1 MPTKGEALEKVR
13 LLIQRFDEQ
22 KEFYTNSDYNE
33 TQTRRDFVDPFWK
46 ALGWD
51 VDNES
56 GYAES
61 YREVRHEDRLII
73 GGAAKAPDYA
83 FRLSGTK
90 KLFFLEAKK
99 PSVDIKDNSEPAYQL
114 RRYGWNGKMLISITT
129 NFAEFA
135 VYDCTFRPKTT
146 DKASTSRIKYLTY
159 AFAMLVAVLIIT
171 FWSDLSLAIPRWAG
185 LI

>member
-61 YREVRHEDRLII
+61 YREVRHEDH
-73 GGAAKAPDYA
+73 
-83 FRLSGTK
+83 
-90 KLFFLEAKK
+90 
-99 PSVDIKDNSEPAYQL
+99 
-114 RRYGWNGKMLISITT
+114 
-129 NFAEFA
+129 
-135 VYDCTFRPKTT
+135 
-146 DKASTSRIKYLTY
+146 
-159 AFAMLVAVLIIT
+159 
-171 FWSDLSLAIPRWAG
+171 
-185 LI
+185 